1 MTRLRVAAAV
11 AALLTALLLQ
21 ASVVGPLVLSV
32 PVSLPALLVAAVAL
46 VDGAGVGLAFGF
58 AAGLVADLGAEHPAG
73 LLGLCWLVVG
83 TVCGLCASDHASVRR
98 DAALAGLVCG
108 LAGAAALLV
117 LAVVPAAGGRGA
129 VRSGV
134 LGSGVLGSGVLAS
147 TARDVVLAVLGNAL
161 LALGVVPLVRF
172 FLHSAA
178 LRLPRPVLVLGA
190 DR

>member
-1 MTRLRVAAAV
+1 M
-11 AALLTALLLQ
+11 
-21 ASVVGPLVLSV
+21 
-32 PVSLPALLVAAVAL
+32 
-46 VDGAGVGLAFGF
+46 LA
-58 AAGLVADLGAEHPAG
+58 
-73 LLGLCWLVVG
+73 LCWLVVG

-117 LAVVPAAGGRGA
+117 LAVVPAAGRRGA
-129 VRSGV
+129 V
-134 LGSGVLGSGVLAS
+134 GSGVPGSGVLAS